1 MYSTYFLPFLV
12 RHIKIGQKLKSIPY
26 EFSQKSGK
34 LVITKDRTR
43 VWIYRVQIV
52 LHLIY
57 CIAML
62 GHLCFGT
69 LTATKKFQGFVFFCM
84 YTVMLCGRWNYD
96 LNVASIQI
104 INSAMDYEKK
114 LVTGKSDLSVNLET
128 KLMMHFLHLTF
139 YSIFAVPIAKLGLIL
154 LDPCSPPFLLS
165 MRGDCSSIDWTKS
178 FGYQNLILIFDVLMD
193 IHVFVGGS
201 LEIVYNFFTGIVCLL
216 NYFAVL
222 R

>member
-1 MYSTYFLPFLV
+1 MV
-12 RHIKIGQKLKSIPY
+12 SILSSLMFMPICM
-26 EFSQKSGK
+26 FKMMS
-34 LVITKDRTR
+34 VVDRGPC
-43 VWIYRVQIV
+43 IY
-52 LHLIY
+52 IY
-57 CIAML
+57 YYL
-62 GHLCFGT
+62 
-69 LTATKKFQGFVFFCM
+69 
-84 YTVMLCGRWNYD
+84 
-96 LNVASIQI
+96 
-104 INSAMDYEKK
+104 
-114 LVTGKSDLSVNLET
+114 GKSDLSVNLET

-222 R
+222 RR